1 MIYAGSIVA
10 IENDEE
16 IEHRVV
22 VVKAQSEDEANEIC
36 LQIGKKIY
44 PDREIY
50 TAVLLIPKEYT
61 Q

>member
-36 LQIGKKIY
+36 LQIGKIIY